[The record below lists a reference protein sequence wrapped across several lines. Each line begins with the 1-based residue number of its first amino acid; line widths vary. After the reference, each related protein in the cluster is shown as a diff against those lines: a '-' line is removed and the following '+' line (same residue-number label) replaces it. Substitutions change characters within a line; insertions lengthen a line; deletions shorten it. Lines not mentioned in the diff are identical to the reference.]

1 VEAGVDISFSH
12 IFREKAPPDSIIQVM
27 GEPSLLL
34 RKCIYLDDFVQPGI
48 MTIMVLTGA
57 PGAGKTTAVIRVA
70 RALKEK
76 GVKVGGIVSREVR
89 TNNRRIGFEF
99 IDLTTD
105 DRRALASIAGN
116 GPKVGKYF
124 VNVAGCRFAAERL
137 TNAVRNSDV
146 IICDEIGPM
155 ELKSNEF
162 IDSVKNLLH
171 VDKKVIVVVHQK
183 LQHPL
188 IDEFRNKS
196 SLLIN
201 LDLQN
206 REKVNEVLLDKLI
219 A

>member
-1 VEAGVDISFSH
+1 
-12 IFREKAPPDSIIQVM
+12 
-27 GEPSLLL
+27 
-34 RKCIYLDDFVQPGI
+34 
-48 MTIMVLTGA
+48 MTIIVLTGA
-57 PGAGKTTAVIRVA
+57 PGVGKTTAVIRVG
-70 RALKEK
+70 RALKER
-76 GVKVGGIVSREVR
+76 GVKVGGIVSRELR
-89 TNNRRIGFEF
+89 INNMRVGFEF
-99 IDLTTD
+99 IDLTSNG
-105 DRRALASIAGN
+105 RSVLASITGN

-155 ELKSNEF
+155 ELKSKEF
-162 IDSVKNLLH
+162 IDSVKNLLE

-188 IDEFRNKS
+188 TDEFRNKS

-201 LDLQN
+201 LDLKN
-206 REKVNEVLLDKLI
+206 RERVNEILFDRLI